1 MGELPEFNFYEM
13 KDSEPNPYAASTLD
27 RSILL
32 SPPAGAPVKPQ
43 MTFAKLEN
51 GLKIAS
57 VDNGGLN
64 AKLGLFVNAGSRF
77 ETSANF
83 GVAHMISLMAFKS
96 TAHLSHLRTVKTLEQ
111 LGASCSSSCVAG
123 REDMLYQVDVMREYV
138 PLVVPL
144 LVGNVLFPRM
154 LPWEVKASHAKVKEA
169 RAALEANPD
178 AMVSD
183 LLHKAAY
190 CNNSLGLST
199 LASDR
204 SMPYFTPDTM
214 RSFMLDHFAP
224 ENMVLVGVNVSKG
237 ELSKWAM
244 RSFVDY
250 NAIPLKKREV
260 SKATYTGGEAR
271 VEGASPFCHLAIG
284 LESSAWGQ
292 GELAPVAVL
301 QSVLGGGSAVSCGA
315 GGGSSSRLAQVVK
328 QNPHVESCS
337 AFNTSYSDSGLFGI
351 YGVCQPEK
359 AGDLCAAMTK
369 ALAGLK
375 TVSKDDIDAAKS
387 VLKGKMFR
395 QADDDATVM
404 KDIGQQLLLSGRYGS
419 PADFAK
425 LIDSVTPEQLV
436 ATATKILASR
446 PTVAAFGDTH
456 AVPHLS
462 AVEAG
467 LKA

>member
-1 MGELPEFNFYEM
+1 
-13 KDSEPNPYAASTLD
+13 
-27 RSILL
+27 
-32 SPPAGAPVKPQ
+32 
-43 MTFAKLEN
+43 
-51 GLKIAS
+51 
-57 VDNGGLN
+57 
-64 AKLGLFVNAGSRF
+64 
-77 ETSANF
+77 
-83 GVAHMISLMAFKS
+83 
-96 TAHLSHLRTVKTLEQ
+96 
-111 LGASCSSSCVAG
+111 VAG
-123 REDMLYQVDVMREYV
+123 REEMLYQIDVMREYV

-154 LPWEVKASHAKVKEA
+154 LPWEVKAAHGKVKDA

-178 AMVSD
+178 AMVSE

-190 CNNSLGLST
+190 CNNSLGLSA

-204 SMPYFTPDTM
+204 SMPYFTPETM

-224 ENMVLVGVNVSKG
+224 ENMVLVGVNVAQG

-260 SKATYTGGEAR
+260 TKATYTGGETR
-271 VEGASPFCHLAIG
+271 VEGASPFCHVAIG
-284 LESSAWGQ
+284 LESAAWGQ
-292 GELAPVAVL
+292 AELAPVAVL
-301 QSVLGGGSAVSCGA
+301 QSILGGGSAVSGGV
-315 GGGSSSRLAQVVK
+315 GGGSSSRLAQIVK
-328 QNPHVESCS
+328 QNPYVESCS

-359 AGDLCAAMTK
+359 SKDLCAAMAK

-375 TVSKDDIDAAKS
+375 TVSKDDLSAAKS

-395 QADDDATVM
+395 QADDDATLM
-404 KDIGQQLLLSGRYGS
+404 KDIGQQMLLSGRYGS
-419 PADFAK
+419 PGDFAK
-425 LIDSVTPEQLV
+425 LIDSVTTEQLA
-436 ATATKILASR
+436 ATASKILASS

-462 AVEAG
+462 AVTAA